1 MSRGTEKPQIL
12 PSTISGVSYH
22 STYKIVT
29 LSRLQ
34 NIVSY
39 VSRYSRYFTLHVQCL
54 LFRGKYIATH
64 KSKSTHQSVLCI
76 TVSGMLGILM
86 RFISPITIG
95 VTIFCLGYS
104 LYPIVILL
112 CRAHWGISFV

>member
-1 MSRGTEKPQIL
+1 MSRGTDKPQIL

-34 NIVSY
+34 IIVSY

-54 LFRGKYIATH
+54 MFRGKYIATH

-76 TVSGMLGILM
+76 TVSTNHSLLFIYHTQCLVYRGMYN
-86 RFISPITIG
+86 TD
-95 VTIFCLGYS
+95 YS
-104 LYPIVILL
+104 
-112 CRAHWGISFV
+112 